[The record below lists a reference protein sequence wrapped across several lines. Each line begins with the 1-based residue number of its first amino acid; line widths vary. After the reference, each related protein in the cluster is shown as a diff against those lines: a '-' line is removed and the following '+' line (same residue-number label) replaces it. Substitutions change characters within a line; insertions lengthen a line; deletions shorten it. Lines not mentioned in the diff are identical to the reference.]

1 MKTLK
6 ELFKD
11 YDKNNKKTVRETFS
25 EMDTEL
31 IGKFLKIWKM

>member
-11 YDKNNKKTVRETFS
+11 YDKNNRNRMNKIRKIIKK
-25 EMDTEL
+25 L
-31 IGKFLKIWKM
+31 